1 MGNLKKFYINGDWV
15 TPNSETEFPVSNRNP
30 VLLFVIVSLDPPILL
45 AIITFSI
52 DCASTATLPNASGS
66 IEAETTKSETL

>member
-1 MGNLKKFYINGDWV
+1 M
-15 TPNSETEFPVSNRNP
+15 
-30 VLLFVIVSLDPPILL
+30 LL

-66 IEAETTKSETL
+66 VDAEITKSDILYAKGINLHSSTNFT